1 MREATIMAAAP
12 APTPRQRKQ
21 KGQSYVLDEQV
32 GFLLRQVSQRHTVIF
47 AEHIGDDLTATQWAA
62 LSKLQE
68 IGPTSQ
74 NLLGRLTSMD
84 AATIKGVVLRLSKRH
99 LVETA
104 PDPDD
109 ARRLTVRLTEQG
121 RRLARK
127 LTPRATAISQV
138 TMAPL
143 TPDEQARLL
152 APNYDYIAKN
162 DSQLKEWWDK
172 IFKA

>member
-1 MREATIMAAAP
+1 MTSRKP
-12 APTPRQRKQ
+12 AISRHGGNARKPE
-21 KGQSYVLDEQV
+21 GDTYVLDSQV
-32 GFLLRQVSQRHTVIF
+32 GFILRQVSQRHAVIF
-47 AEHIGDDLTATQWAA
+47 DELIGEGITPTQWAA

-84 AATIKGVVLRLSKRH
+84 AATIKGVVLRLGKRN
-99 LVETA
+99 LVETV

-121 RRLARK
+121 KRLARK
-127 LTPRATAISQV
+127 LTPRAAAISQV

-143 TPDEQARLL
+143 TPDEQARLVAL
-152 APNYDYIAKN
+152 LMK
-162 DSQLKEWWDK
+162 LK
-172 IFKA
+172 

>member
-1 MREATIMAAAP
+1 MTSRKPAAT
-12 APTPRQRKQ
+12 RQGGNSRKPENDP
-21 KGQSYVLDEQV
+21 YVLDSQV
-32 GFLLRQVSQRHTVIF
+32 GFILRQVSQRHAVIF
-47 AEHIGDDLTATQWAA
+47 DELIGEGITPTQWAA

-84 AATIKGVVLRLSKRH
+84 AATIKGVVLRLSKRK
-99 LVETA
+99 LVETS
-104 PDPDD
+104 PDPAD

-127 LTPRATAISQV
+127 LTPRAAAISQV

-143 TPDEQARLL
+143 TPEEQTRLL
-152 APNYDYIAKN
+152 ALLTK
-162 DSQLKEWWDK
+162 LR
-172 IFKA
+172 

>member
-1 MREATIMAAAP
+1 MTSRKPAAP
-12 APTPRQRKQ
+12 RQSGNARKPESD
-21 KGQSYVLDEQV
+21 GYVLDGQV
-32 GFLLRQVSQRHTVIF
+32 GYILRQVSQRHAVIF
-47 AEHIGDDLTATQWAA
+47 DELIGESITPTQWAA
-62 LSKLQE
+62 LAKLQE

-84 AATIKGVVLRLSKRH
+84 AATIKGVVLRLGKRQ
-99 LVETA
+99 LVETM

-138 TMAPL
+138 TMSPL
-143 TPDEQARLL
+143 TQDEQARLVAL
-152 APNYDYIAKN
+152 LMK
-162 DSQLKEWWDK
+162 LK
-172 IFKA
+172 

>member
-1 MREATIMAAAP
+1 MTSRKPAAT
-12 APTPRQRKQ
+12 RQGGNSRKPENDP
-21 KGQSYVLDEQV
+21 YVLDSQV
-32 GFLLRQVSQRHTVIF
+32 GFILRQVSQRHAVIF
-47 AEHIGDDLTATQWAA
+47 DELIGEGITPTQWAA

-84 AATIKGVVLRLSKRH
+84 AATIKGVVLRLSKRN
-99 LVETA
+99 LVETS
-104 PDPDD
+104 PDPAD

-127 LTPRATAISQV
+127 LTPRAAAISQV

-143 TPDEQARLL
+143 TPEEQTRLL
-152 APNYDYIAKN
+152 ALLTK
-162 DSQLKEWWDK
+162 LR
-172 IFKA
+172 

>member
-1 MREATIMAAAP
+1 MTSRKP
-12 APTPRQRKQ
+12 AGPRPGAQARKPE
-21 KGQSYVLDEQV
+21 SDAYVLDSQV
-32 GFLLRQVSQRHTVIF
+32 GFILRQVSQRHTMIF
-47 AEHIGDDLTATQWAA
+47 DELIGEGITPTQWAA

-84 AATIKGVVLRLSKRH
+84 AATIKGVVLRLSKRD

-104 PDPDD
+104 PDPGD

-143 TPDEQARLL
+143 TPEEQARLL
-152 APNYDYIAKN
+152 ALLVK
-162 DSQLKEWWDK
+162 LR
-172 IFKA
+172 

>member
-1 MREATIMAAAP
+1 MTSRKP
-12 APTPRQRKQ
+12 AMPRHGASTRKPD
-21 KGQSYVLDEQV
+21 GDDYVLDNQV
-32 GFLLRQVSQRHTVIF
+32 GFILRQVSQRHAVIF
-47 AEHIGDDLTATQWAA
+47 DELIGEGVTPTQWAA

-84 AATIKGVVLRLSKRH
+84 AATIKGVVLRLSKRS
-99 LVETA
+99 LVETV

-121 RRLARK
+121 KRLARK
-127 LTPRATAISQV
+127 LTPRAMAISQV

-143 TPDEQARLL
+143 TQDEQARLVVL
-152 APNYDYIAKN
+152 LMK
-162 DSQLKEWWDK
+162 LK
-172 IFKA
+172 

>member
-1 MREATIMAAAP
+1 MTSRKPAAP
-12 APTPRQRKQ
+12 RHGANARKPESD
-21 KGQSYVLDEQV
+21 SYVLDSQV
-32 GFLLRQVSQRHTVIF
+32 GFILRQVSQHHTMIF
-47 AEHIGDDLTATQWAA
+47 DELIGEGVTPTQWAA

-152 APNYDYIAKN
+152 ALLVK
-162 DSQLKEWWDK
+162 LR
-172 IFKA
+172 

>member
-1 MREATIMAAAP
+1 MTS
-12 APTPRQRKQ
+12 RKTTTSRHGANAR
-21 KGQSYVLDEQV
+21 KPDHDAYVLDSQV
-32 GFLLRQVSQRHTVIF
+32 GFILRQVSQRHAVIF
-47 AEHIGDDLTATQWAA
+47 DELIGEGITPTQWAA

-121 RRLARK
+121 RRLTKK
-127 LTPRATAISQV
+127 LSPRAIAISQV

-143 TPDEQARLL
+143 TPEEQTRLL
-152 APNYDYIAKN
+152 ALLVK
-162 DSQLKEWWDK
+162 LR
-172 IFKA
+172 